1 MKSELISSPFIIHPS
16 SFIFHL
22 MSPEEQNFV
31 NYWAANRE
39 RKKSWIRQLYIGLP
53 LSLVL
58 VLGIFANLLSGWYGR
73 AQMAM
78 FRQSSSLILVLLIA
92 AVGVVAFLVIFS
104 ARHRWDMQE
113 QRYQE
118 LQAKYSSQK
127 KSS

>member
-1 MKSELISSPFIIHPS
+1 
-16 SFIFHL
+16 